1 MYETIGLFYLVLI
14 VPFLMVNTKNNMIFP
29 VLVCDDSMVARK
41 QVIRTLKDNT
51 AFHFIQA
58 SNGKEALDILRNQEV
73 GLLCLDLTMPIID
86 GVGVLEIMK
95 SEKIECFTVVISADI
110 QEQMKLKVK
119 ELGALNFIE
128 KPVSKDELIS
138 TLHKFGIR

>member
-1 MYETIGLFYLVLI
+1 
-14 VPFLMVNTKNNMIFP
+14 MVFP
-29 VLVCDDSMVARK
+29 VLICDDSMVARK
-41 QVIRTLKDNT
+41 QVIRILSDNNE
-51 AFHFIQA
+51 FHFIQA
-58 SNGKEALDILRNQEV
+58 SNGQEALDILRNEEV

-86 GVGVLEIMK
+86 GIGVLEIIK

-128 KPVSKDELIS
+128 KPVSKNELNL
-138 TLHKFGIR
+138 TLHKFGIK

>member
-1 MYETIGLFYLVLI
+1 
-14 VPFLMVNTKNNMIFP
+14 MIFP

-41 QVIRTLKDNT
+41 QVIRSLKDNDE
-51 AFHFIQA
+51 FHFMQA
-58 SNGKEALDILRNQEV
+58 SNGQEALDILRNQEI

-86 GVGVLEIMK
+86 GLGVLEAIK

-110 QEQMKLKVK
+110 QIQMKQRVK

-128 KPVSKDELIS
+128 KPVAKDELIS
-138 TLHKFGIR
+138 TLHKFGIK